1 MKVRMEYISDM
12 ETSEIIIRVKEETR
26 EIEKLRQEIMNLI
39 NKKTNLIFYKDGK
52 EFYFPL
58 SQILFFETES
68 NVVYAHTTNEV
79 YQVKYRLYEL
89 EELLPS
95 EFMRVSKSTIL
106 NINQIFSVDR
116 TFASFNLVQ
125 FYKSHKQV
133 YVSRMYYTN
142 LKNRLREGRNL

>member
-1 MKVRMEYISDM
+1 MKVRMEYL
-12 ETSEIIIRVKEETR
+12 SEMDSPEVVIRVKEETE
-26 EIEKLRQEIMNLI
+26 EIQKLRQAIMNI
-39 NKKTNLIFYKDGK
+39 TNKKTSLIYYKDGK

-58 SQILFFETES
+58 SHILFFETES
-68 NVVYAHTTNEV
+68 NIVYAHTSSEV

-89 EELLPS
+89 EEMLPS

-133 YVSRMYYTN
+133 YVSRMYFTK
-142 LKNRLREGRNL
+142 LKNRLKEGRNL